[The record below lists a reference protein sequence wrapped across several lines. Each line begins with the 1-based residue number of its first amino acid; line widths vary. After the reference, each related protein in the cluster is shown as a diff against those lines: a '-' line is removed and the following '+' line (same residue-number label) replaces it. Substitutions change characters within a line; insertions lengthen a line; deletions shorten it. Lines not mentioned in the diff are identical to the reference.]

1 MIGSFWNLCRACPS
15 MPVDKLHSEY
25 RSTYRWHEF
34 TGNSR
39 PEVVRRA
46 PAPNPSQFI
55 ASLTGPTNE
64 PPLPRRKKCPELA
77 YKSHEFIIGSEYT
90 DARGGHANRLA
101 RSEER
106 GGTPSRRSKS
116 EGPPVVPNGRAYA
129 IPEEVDGTA
138 KKQAGESNGLFKK
151 TISKLSTEYRL
162 QFVWPNVRRQKGI
175 EAGDAAD
182 HPRKSISMGALK
194 ASQQQQQQQQQL
206 HLRQHPQAAMPT
218 VHKKRTTNQKEATLH
233 ELEPLVSDAEE
244 SKPHEKQVTIVEKVE
259 RKTTIRPFSQA
270 FDQERANHFITKKE
284 NFGFEEVKGKGD
296 GVDNKQQEQEVLL
309 NGTAPPRSQ
318 PNLDLWFKEVV
329 ELRKKA
335 GEYKCRGWGRE
346 IDPELYKKQK
356 DLWEQVSKRSSLS
369 ALSLASSV
377 HRPITK
383 EEKEQEN
390 NKKSIPISKA
400 TQKSRVPG
408 HAHMIDN
415 KDEISALP
423 ARFSNIR
430 HHLERTTGPDVEEGA
445 LLPSPT
451 REKLMPAITKRESES
466 QRGSPKKTA
475 ASRHGSPQKGSPQ
488 KGSPK
493 KVIKTRSQSV
503 GPAEHVSP
511 KRQLR
516 SASTAPSARLTA
528 GKKTPTVPHHATS
541 AATAGSG
548 TVERKARPSTLS
560 TTFHSRTKSSSL
572 PPPSGRAQSV
582 SATAATTTTTTTT
595 TASKQQQSNRL
606 HQSTKAAYEPQAF
619 QKSGQLCKNY
629 TQTAYGMP
637 LLRKKDKDKT
647 NMISVVGGKAAGES
661 RMVKPRPKSTGAAL
675 NVTTT
680 SAVKPARPV
689 SATETILTAPNAA
702 VTAKLTAQQIATDVK
717 KTPVTNAKKENDVK
731 VEDTKQ
737 AAAATTTAAVAAAA
751 QTVTAQAKDK
761 ATPAEIVPSIKPKV
775 TEELPFKSVDPMMAS
790 IFGGQIAG
798 DKDGSG
804 ARSADLMTASIFGQL
819 PGGKAADPMMTSVF
833 GQLPSSGR
841 DDNATLAHGRNVGA
855 IAGGGSGSS
864 GGNVGGFVGIVGGA
878 GGHQSGARGGGGHDD
893 DVAAVIAVE
902 PTMAKNLTLT
912 GLTVPYTRDI
922 KKLGEND
929 AEDGRETAISVSSCS
944 PQPAPEIPDEPI
956 VKSPPEPTRVKS
968 PEQILMRSPDPV
980 NWTVPLDT
988 GKTFTV
994 TQNVK
999 EGENYSRPQSEIK
1012 ASTPVEKPPPPP
1024 QSAPPQLTEQ
1034 AKMDAWKHAEP
1045 KKGTTTSPTGA
1056 VGVGRSIVAT
1066 QPTAGAG
1073 GLPSPPP
1080 PPPPTGKPVPGST
1093 LRCLDDPIFDVD
1105 IAAHLGG
1112 GGGVGGVG
1120 IGVSAGGGGN
1130 TSSSSTSTTTAVT
1143 ARTTAQDVLEKAR
1156 DRFDRFWGGS
1166 KEEQV

>member
-15 MPVDKLHSEY
+15 MPVDKQLHSEY

-90 DARGGHANRLA
+90 DTRGGHAGANRLA

-106 GGTPSRRSKS
+106 GTPSRRSKS
-116 EGPPVVPNGRAYA
+116 EGPPAVPNGRAYA
-129 IPEEVDGTA
+129 IPEEVDGPA

-162 QFVWPNVRRQKGI
+162 QFVWPNVRRIKGI
-175 EAGDAAD
+175 ESGDAAD

-206 HLRQHPQAAMPT
+206 HLRQHPQPAMPT

-244 SKPHEKQVTIVEKVE
+244 SKPQEKQVTIVEKVE
-259 RKTTIRPFSQA
+259 RKMTIRPFSQA
-270 FDQERANHFITKKE
+270 FDQERTNHFITKKE
-284 NFGFEEVKGKGD
+284 NFGFDEIKGGV
-296 GVDNKQQEQEVLL
+296 GVDNKQQQQPEQEVLL

-335 GEYKCRGWGRE
+335 GEYKCRGWGIE

-390 NKKSIPISKA
+390 NKKSIPLSKA
-400 TQKSRVPG
+400 TQKTRVPG
-408 HAHMIDN
+408 HAHLLDN

-423 ARFSNIR
+423 ARFNNIR

-493 KVIKTRSQSV
+493 KVIK
-503 GPAEHVSP
+503 
-511 KRQLR
+511 
-516 SASTAPSARLTA
+516 
-528 GKKTPTVPHHATS
+528 
-541 AATAGSG
+541 
-548 TVERKARPSTLS
+548 
-560 TTFHSRTKSSSL
+560 
-572 PPPSGRAQSV
+572 
-582 SATAATTTTTTTT
+582 
-595 TASKQQQSNRL
+595 
-606 HQSTKAAYEPQAF
+606 
-619 QKSGQLCKNY
+619 
-629 TQTAYGMP
+629 
-637 LLRKKDKDKT
+637 
-647 NMISVVGGKAAGES
+647 
-661 RMVKPRPKSTGAAL
+661 
-675 NVTTT
+675 
-680 SAVKPARPV
+680 
-689 SATETILTAPNAA
+689 
-702 VTAKLTAQQIATDVK
+702 
-717 KTPVTNAKKENDVK
+717 
-731 VEDTKQ
+731 
-737 AAAATTTAAVAAAA
+737 
-751 QTVTAQAKDK
+751 
-761 ATPAEIVPSIKPKV
+761 
-775 TEELPFKSVDPMMAS
+775 
-790 IFGGQIAG
+790 
-798 DKDGSG
+798 
-804 ARSADLMTASIFGQL
+804 
-819 PGGKAADPMMTSVF
+819 
-833 GQLPSSGR
+833 
-841 DDNATLAHGRNVGA
+841 
-855 IAGGGSGSS
+855 
-864 GGNVGGFVGIVGGA
+864 
-878 GGHQSGARGGGGHDD
+878 
-893 DVAAVIAVE
+893 
-902 PTMAKNLTLT
+902 
-912 GLTVPYTRDI
+912 
-922 KKLGEND
+922 ND
-929 AEDGRETAISVSSCS
+929 AEDGRDTAISVSSCS

-1045 KKGTTTSPTGA
+1045 KMGTTSPTGT
-1056 VGVGRSIVAT
+1056 VGAGRSIVAT

-1080 PPPPTGKPVPGST
+1080 SLASTAIATGKPVPGST

-1105 IAAHLGG
+1105 IGHLGG
-1112 GGGVGGVG
+1112 GGG
-1120 IGVSAGGGGN
+1120 GVSAGGGGN

-1143 ARTTAQDVLEKAR
+1143 ARTTANDVLEKAR

-1166 KEEQV
+1166 KEEHV

>member
-55 ASLTGPTNE
+55 GPTNE

-90 DARGGHANRLA
+90 DARGGHAGANRSA

-106 GGTPSRRSKS
+106 GTPSRRSKS
-116 EGPPVVPNGRAYA
+116 EGPPAVPNGRAYA
-129 IPEEVDGTA
+129 IPEEVDGPA
-138 KKQAGESNGLFKK
+138 KKQAGESSGLFKK

-162 QFVWPNVRRQKGI
+162 QFVWPNVRRIKGI

-194 ASQQQQQQQQQL
+194 ANQQQQQQQ
-206 HLRQHPQAAMPT
+206 HLRQHPQPAMPT

-244 SKPHEKQVTIVEKVE
+244 SKPQEKQVTIVEKVE
-259 RKTTIRPFSQA
+259 RKTTIRPFSQT
-270 FDQERANHFITKKE
+270 FDQERTNHFITKKE
-284 NFGFEEVKGKGD
+284 NFGFDEMKRGD
-296 GVDNKQQEQEVLL
+296 TVDNKQQPQQLEQEVLL

-335 GEYKCRGWGRE
+335 GEYKCRGWGIE

-390 NKKSIPISKA
+390 NKKSIPLSKA
-400 TQKSRVPG
+400 TQKTRVPG
-408 HAHMIDN
+408 QAHLLDN

-528 GKKTPTVPHHATS
+528 GKKTPVVPHHATS
-541 AATAGSG
+541 AGTAASG
-548 TVERKARPSTLS
+548 TGAVERK
-560 TTFHSRTKSSSL
+560 
-572 PPPSGRAQSV
+572 
-582 SATAATTTTTTTT
+582 
-595 TASKQQQSNRL
+595 
-606 HQSTKAAYEPQAF
+606 
-619 QKSGQLCKNY
+619 
-629 TQTAYGMP
+629 
-637 LLRKKDKDKT
+637 
-647 NMISVVGGKAAGES
+647 
-661 RMVKPRPKSTGAAL
+661 PRP
-675 NVTTT
+675 
-680 SAVKPARPV
+680 
-689 SATETILTAPNAA
+689 
-702 VTAKLTAQQIATDVK
+702 
-717 KTPVTNAKKENDVK
+717 
-731 VEDTKQ
+731 
-737 AAAATTTAAVAAAA
+737 
-751 QTVTAQAKDK
+751 
-761 ATPAEIVPSIKPKV
+761 
-775 TEELPFKSVDPMMAS
+775 
-790 IFGGQIAG
+790 
-798 DKDGSG
+798 
-804 ARSADLMTASIFGQL
+804 
-819 PGGKAADPMMTSVF
+819 
-833 GQLPSSGR
+833 
-841 DDNATLAHGRNVGA
+841 
-855 IAGGGSGSS
+855 
-864 GGNVGGFVGIVGGA
+864 
-878 GGHQSGARGGGGHDD
+878 
-893 DVAAVIAVE
+893 
-902 PTMAKNLTLT
+902 
-912 GLTVPYTRDI
+912 Y
-922 KKLGEND
+922 D
-929 AEDGRETAISVSSCS
+929 AEDGRDTAISVSSCS

-1034 AKMDAWKHAEP
+1034 AKMD
-1045 KKGTTTSPTGA
+1045 
-1056 VGVGRSIVAT
+1056 
-1066 QPTAGAG
+1066 
-1073 GLPSPPP
+1073 
-1080 PPPPTGKPVPGST
+1080 GKP
-1093 LRCLDDPIFDVD
+1093 
-1105 IAAHLGG
+1105 
-1112 GGGVGGVG
+1112 
-1120 IGVSAGGGGN
+1120 
-1130 TSSSSTSTTTAVT
+1130 
-1143 ARTTAQDVLEKAR
+1143 
-1156 DRFDRFWGGS
+1156 
-1166 KEEQV
+1166 

>member
-15 MPVDKLHSEY
+15 MPVDKVSQLHSEY

-90 DARGGHANRLA
+90 DARGGHAGANRSA

-106 GGTPSRRSKS
+106 GTPSRRSKS
-116 EGPPVVPNGRAYA
+116 EGPPAVPNGRAYA
-129 IPEEVDGTA
+129 IPEEVDGPA
-138 KKQAGESNGLFKK
+138 KKQAGESSGLFKK

-162 QFVWPNVRRQKGI
+162 QFVWPNVRRIKGI

-194 ASQQQQQQQQQL
+194 ANQQQQQQQ
-206 HLRQHPQAAMPT
+206 HLRQHPQPAMPT

-244 SKPHEKQVTIVEKVE
+244 SKPQEKQVTIVEKVE
-259 RKTTIRPFSQA
+259 RKTTIRPFSQT
-270 FDQERANHFITKKE
+270 FDQERTNHFITKKE
-284 NFGFEEVKGKGD
+284 NFGFDEMKRGD
-296 GVDNKQQEQEVLL
+296 TVDNKQQPQQLEQEVLL

-335 GEYKCRGWGRE
+335 GEYKCRGWGIE

-390 NKKSIPISKA
+390 NKKSIPLSKA
-400 TQKSRVPG
+400 TQKTRVPG
-408 HAHMIDN
+408 QAHLLDN

-528 GKKTPTVPHHATS
+528 GKKTPVVPHHATS
-541 AATAGSG
+541 AGTAASG
-548 TVERKARPSTLS
+548 TGAVERKPRPSTLS
-560 TTFHSRTKSSSL
+560 TTLHSRTKSSSL
-572 PPPSGRAQSV
+572 PPPSGRAHSV
-582 SATAATTTTTTTT
+582 SAAAATTTTTTTT
-595 TASKQQQSNRL
+595 AAKQSHPNYLQQTAKSTHEPNRHPKSN
-606 HQSTKAAYEPQAF
+606 P
-619 QKSGQLCKNY
+619 LCKNF

-647 NMISVVGGKAAGES
+647 NLINLGTGKASDG
-661 RMVKPRPKSTGAAL
+661 RTVKARPKSTGAAM
-675 NVTTT
+675 NVTA
-680 SAVKPARPV
+680 SSGGKPARPISLTEATLLPTKATTATTV
-689 SATETILTAPNAA
+689 KATAAKFATEAA
-702 VTAKLTAQQIATDVK
+702 RTELPTKPLVK
-717 KTPVTNAKKENDVK
+717 ELKSGVENKT
-731 VEDTKQ
+731 
-737 AAAATTTAAVAAAA
+737 ATTIT
-751 QTVTAQAKDK
+751 KDQVISVE
-761 ATPAEIVPSIKPKV
+761 TQPKPKE
-775 TEELPFKSVDPMMAS
+775 TALPSKAIDPMMAS
-790 IFGGQIAG
+790 VFGALP
-798 DKDGSG
+798 DLSKDTSN
-804 ARSADLMTASIFGQL
+804 LMTTSVYGQL
-819 PGGKAADPMMTSVF
+819 GGSRVTADPMLTSVF
-833 GQLPSSGR
+833 GQLPAGEVAADGAALNIAVGGSGCGGG
-841 DDNATLAHGRNVGA
+841 DDVGVGMVVG
-855 IAGGGSGSS
+855 AGGG
-864 GGNVGGFVGIVGGA
+864 GGV
-878 GGHQSGARGGGGHDD
+878 
-893 DVAAVIAVE
+893 DVAALKTVE
-902 PTMAKNLTLT
+902 PVMAKNLTLT
-912 GLTVPYTRDI
+912 GLTVPYTRDH
-922 KKLGEND
+922 KKSGEND
-929 AEDGRETAISVSSCS
+929 AEDGRDTAISVSSCS

-1034 AKMDAWKHAEP
+1034 AKMD
-1045 KKGTTTSPTGA
+1045 
-1056 VGVGRSIVAT
+1056 
-1066 QPTAGAG
+1066 
-1073 GLPSPPP
+1073 
-1080 PPPPTGKPVPGST
+1080 GKP
-1093 LRCLDDPIFDVD
+1093 
-1105 IAAHLGG
+1105 
-1112 GGGVGGVG
+1112 
-1120 IGVSAGGGGN
+1120 
-1130 TSSSSTSTTTAVT
+1130 
-1143 ARTTAQDVLEKAR
+1143 
-1156 DRFDRFWGGS
+1156 
-1166 KEEQV
+1166 

>member
-15 MPVDKLHSEY
+15 MPVDKQLHSEY

-90 DARGGHANRLA
+90 DTRGGHAGANRLA

-106 GGTPSRRSKS
+106 GTPSRRSKS
-116 EGPPVVPNGRAYA
+116 EGPPAVPNGRAYA
-129 IPEEVDGTA
+129 IPEEVDGPA

-162 QFVWPNVRRQKGI
+162 QFVWPNVRRIKGI

-206 HLRQHPQAAMPT
+206 HLRQHPQPAMPT

-244 SKPHEKQVTIVEKVE
+244 SKPQEKQVTIVEKVE
-259 RKTTIRPFSQA
+259 RKMTIRPFSQA
-270 FDQERANHFITKKE
+270 FDQERTNHFITKKE
-284 NFGFEEVKGKGD
+284 NFGFDENKGGV
-296 GVDNKQQEQEVLL
+296 GVDNKQQQQPEQEVLL

-335 GEYKCRGWGRE
+335 GEYKCRGWGIE

-390 NKKSIPISKA
+390 NKKSIPLSKA
-400 TQKSRVPG
+400 TQKTRVPG
-408 HAHMIDN
+408 HAHLLDN

-528 GKKTPTVPHHATS
+528 GKKTPVVPHHATS
-541 AATAGSG
+541 TGTAASG
-548 TVERKARPSTLS
+548 TAVERK
-560 TTFHSRTKSSSL
+560 
-572 PPPSGRAQSV
+572 
-582 SATAATTTTTTTT
+582 
-595 TASKQQQSNRL
+595 
-606 HQSTKAAYEPQAF
+606 
-619 QKSGQLCKNY
+619 
-629 TQTAYGMP
+629 
-637 LLRKKDKDKT
+637 
-647 NMISVVGGKAAGES
+647 
-661 RMVKPRPKSTGAAL
+661 PRP
-675 NVTTT
+675 
-680 SAVKPARPV
+680 
-689 SATETILTAPNAA
+689 
-702 VTAKLTAQQIATDVK
+702 
-717 KTPVTNAKKENDVK
+717 
-731 VEDTKQ
+731 
-737 AAAATTTAAVAAAA
+737 
-751 QTVTAQAKDK
+751 
-761 ATPAEIVPSIKPKV
+761 
-775 TEELPFKSVDPMMAS
+775 
-790 IFGGQIAG
+790 
-798 DKDGSG
+798 
-804 ARSADLMTASIFGQL
+804 
-819 PGGKAADPMMTSVF
+819 
-833 GQLPSSGR
+833 
-841 DDNATLAHGRNVGA
+841 
-855 IAGGGSGSS
+855 
-864 GGNVGGFVGIVGGA
+864 
-878 GGHQSGARGGGGHDD
+878 
-893 DVAAVIAVE
+893 
-902 PTMAKNLTLT
+902 
-912 GLTVPYTRDI
+912 Y
-922 KKLGEND
+922 D
-929 AEDGRETAISVSSCS
+929 AEDGRDTAISVSSCS

-1045 KKGTTTSPTGA
+1045 KMGTTSPTGT
-1056 VGVGRSIVAT
+1056 VGAGRSIVAT

-1080 PPPPTGKPVPGST
+1080 SLASTAIATGKPVPGST

-1105 IAAHLGG
+1105 IGHLGG
-1112 GGGVGGVG
+1112 GGGGVG
-1120 IGVSAGGGGN
+1120 GVSAGGGGN

-1143 ARTTAQDVLEKAR
+1143 ARTTANDVLEKAR

-1166 KEEQV
+1166 KEEHV